1 MEILCENDTCPVYYR
16 RGRAVRR
23 AEEAAAKLREVEEA
37 LHHVGIS
44 NASTGGS
51 EGMA

>member
-23 AEEAAAKLREVEEA
+23 VEEAAAKLKEIEEA
-37 LHHVGIS
+37 LQHVGMS
-44 NASTGGS
+44 NASTGRS

>member
-1 MEILCENDTCPVYYR
+1 MDILCENDTCPVYYR

-23 AEEAAAKLREVEEA
+23 VEEAAAKLREIEEA
-37 LHHVGIS
+37 LHHVNIS
-44 NASTGGS
+44 NASTDKS